1 MSNGHYPGYLPSD
14 KSSGLSVSVKP
25 QVLNTA
31 TSGNS
36 STVQKIITDSIYLD
50 LQLSSTILFGIL
62 IIVIFLLV
70 IGLCILAKHHSR
82 VYHERLH
89 NLSELV
95 GYGLGN
101 LKEQPEGTDALGNT
115 DP

>member
-1 MSNGHYPGYLPSD
+1 M
-14 KSSGLSVSVKP
+14 KP
-25 QVLNTA
+25 QVINTA
-31 TSGNS
+31 ASGNS

-62 IIVIFLLV
+62 IVVIFLLV

-95 GYGLGN
+95 GYGRGN
-101 LKEQPEGTDALGNT
+101 LKEQAEDTDAVGNT
-115 DP
+115 DL